1 MDTNIVKDD
10 DKDNTINIVQYED
23 NDKHEDIDDIEDID
37 IDETV
42 SKILET
48 PLYIIYNEKKEI
60 DEELQLFNYHKSKDY
75 GYWKIAKMII
85 SHSINDKNNTEF
97 FLDLLDIELHKNNDS
112 LENIEKVFYTNN
124 LDIDMVY
131 EFRGSIAKFI
141 VENLKIYKFKQ
152 LGYIFNNDINQNKW
166 NFTISVITNKSIYT
180 SNRYI
185 SINQIGFY

>member
-1 MDTNIVKDD
+1 MDRNIVKDE
-10 DKDNTINIVQYED
+10 DKDNTINIVQYDD
-23 NDKHEDIDDIEDID
+23 NDKHEDIDID

-48 PLYIIYNEKKEI
+48 PLYIIYNEKKEM

>member
-1 MDTNIVKDD
+1 MDRNIVKDE
-10 DKDNTINIVQYED
+10 DKDNTINIVQYDD
-23 NDKHEDIDDIEDID
+23 NDKHEDIDID

-60 DEELQLFNYHKSKDY
+60 DEGLQLINYHKSKDY

-152 LGYIFNNDINQNKW
+152 LRYIFNNDINQNKW